1 MPAMK
6 PEDLHQLIS
15 AAVTNADLDAYLA
28 LYEPGA
34 ALARQSGGV
43 AVGSDEIRAEIAPF
57 LAVRGTLTVKTA
69 RVVASSDIA
78 LLRSRGA
85 FSGVAPDGSPVEV
98 PEHDAHEVARRQTD
112 GTWLFVVNDPWG
124 VGA

>member
-1 MPAMK
+1 MPATK
-6 PEDLHQLIS
+6 PEELHPLIS
-15 AAVTNADLDAYLA
+15 AAVTNRDLEAYLA

-34 ALARQSGGV
+34 ALAKQRGGV
-43 AVGSDEIRAEIAPF
+43 AVGSDEIRAEIAAF

-69 RVVASSDIA
+69 GVVASADIA

-98 PEHDAHEVARRQTD
+98 PEHDAHEVARRQAD
-112 GTWLFVVNDPWG
+112 GTWLFVVNDPWS